1 MIVAGLRCPLDGGRG
16 REARASARL
25 GEGVC

>member
-1 MIVAGLRCPLDGGRG
+1 MIVAGRRCPLDGRRV

-25 GEGVC
+25 GEAVC